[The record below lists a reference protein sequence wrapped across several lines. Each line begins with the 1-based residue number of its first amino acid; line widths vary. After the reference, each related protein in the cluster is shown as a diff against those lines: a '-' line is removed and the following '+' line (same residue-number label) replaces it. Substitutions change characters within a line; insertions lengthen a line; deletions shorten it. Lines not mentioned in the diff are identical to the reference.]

1 MGLSRDSVGIKSVD
15 CGLEIRKRQEDD
27 KVIALAGNPNVGKS
41 TVFNEM
47 TGMNQHTG
55 NWPGKTVAN
64 AQGYANDGEQGYVM
78 VDIPG
83 CYSLMAHSTEEEVAR
98 DFICFEN
105 PDAVIVVCD
114 ATCLERNLNL
124 VLQIL
129 EANRRAVVC
138 VNLMDEAKKKSISI
152 RFDVLEE
159 RLGVPVIGTAA
170 RSGKGLEQIY
180 EGLKHVLEL
189 NKRLESARYMEVVE
203 GEYTETEAVDVEMEA
218 VVEAEVEDVEV
229 EAVAEAEDVEMEAVV
244 EAEVEDVEVEAEAEA
259 EAEET
264 ENAEAKMKIEEAGS
278 KEAEEAEEAE
288 AAETVKEAEA
298 ETKNIAAR
306 DIEARNMEAAAE
318 NVNDIEN
325 EVRKTAE
332 KAADRRFDENP
343 APRILIRYPEYIEA
357 AIARLT
363 PVVRKTA
370 GEGVNIRWL
379 CARLLD
385 SNENL
390 MEAVRKYL
398 APVAESLE
406 VSSLLAEIR
415 EEWKERGITQKR
427 VSDDMASVFVRKA
440 EFICRGA
447 VVYENQKYD
456 KKDRL
461 LDRLFTSKATGFP
474 IMFLILLGVFWLTI
488 TGANYPSELLS
499 TGLFWVEDR
508 ISELFLAIGMP
519 VLVNDLLVHGVYR
532 VLAWVISVMLPPMAI
547 FFPLFTLL
555 EDFGYLPRVA
565 FNLDRCFKR
574 CAACGKQALTM
585 CMGFGCNAAGIIGC
599 RIIDSPRERLI
610 AMITNNFVPCNGRF
624 PTMIAIITMFFV
636 GSAAGAFSSVLS
648 AAILAGVIVLGV
660 LMTLLISKIL
670 SATVLKGVPSSFT
683 LELPPYRK
691 PQIGK
696 VIVRSIFDRTLFVL
710 GRAIVVAAPAG
721 LIIWLMAN
729 ISVGDATLLAH
740 CSGFLD
746 PFAQVIGMDGVILL
760 AFILG
765 FPANEIVVPIIIM
778 AYMAEGSLLDISDL
792 SVLRD
797 LLVSHGWTW
806 ITAVSTML
814 FSLMHWPCSTTCL
827 TIKKETQSVKWTVA
841 SFLVP
846 TVTGIVVCFLFTT
859 IARAFL

>member
-1 MGLSRDSVGIKSVD
+1 
-15 CGLEIRKRQEDD
+15 
-27 KVIALAGNPNVGKS
+27 
-41 TVFNEM
+41 
-47 TGMNQHTG
+47 
-55 NWPGKTVAN
+55 
-64 AQGYANDGEQGYVM
+64 M

-203 GEYTETEAVDVEMEA
+203 GEYAETEAV
-218 VVEAEVEDVEV
+218 
-229 EAVAEAEDVEMEAVV
+229 DVEMEAVV

-519 VLVNDLLVHGVYR
+519 ELVNDLLVHGVYR

-765 FPANEIVVPIIIM
+765 FPAN
-778 AYMAEGSLLDISDL
+778 A
-792 SVLRD
+792 
-797 LLVSHGWTW
+797 
-806 ITAVSTML
+806 
-814 FSLMHWPCSTTCL
+814 
-827 TIKKETQSVKWTVA
+827 
-841 SFLVP
+841 
-846 TVTGIVVCFLFTT
+846 
-859 IARAFL
+859 